1 MRKRITAVLSILICI
16 MMVFSCTSCTQS
28 GDNSEMQ
35 KSTDNS
41 VIITYGSQK
50 GDLIVDPP
58 ETRFRT
64 ESYAEYTNFVQTTEL
79 PSHFVTYEQGIDLIG
94 TFHWFMETGDPDT
107 YNVISYKVV
116 DETGNVITAS
126 VRTAEKAYKLDEYG
140 YTHIEILPDTNNTRT
155 ADVTERS
162 YYTHEGITYV
172 YSKEGKLI
180 SLIWLADDLQL
191 YVRFQGMSGYPNN
204 NRTFFG
210 RLLDLDT
217 APAAVA
223 EFNAAVR
230 AG

>member
-28 GDNSEMQ
+28 GDNSE
-35 KSTDNS
+35 KSTGNS
-41 VIITYGSQK
+41 ISSAQNGQK
-50 GDLIVDPP
+50 DDLVVDIA

-126 VRTAEKAYKLDEYG
+126 VRTAEKAYANDNYAPM
-140 YTHIEILPDTNNTRT
+140 EILPDTNNTRT

-162 YYTHEGITYV
+162 YYTHEGITYK
-172 YSKEGKLI
+172 YTKEGKLRAI
-180 SLIWLADDLQL
+180 SWFADDLQI
-191 YVRFQGMSGYPNN
+191 YVWFQGMSGYPNN